1 VCAPLRQIYI
11 YIQATMRLW
20 PAVALAA
27 ALCPTNAFVAPPRA
41 RLHAL
46 AGAVTT
52 DDAIEQKLDSWLL
65 DNLGSCS
72 VVVDDD
78 DDDAFELCSVD
89 SPTEGC
95 VDVHNVLAPEE
106 PRAPPAKT
114 KLCIRRRK
122 EPAIGRVA
130 HL

>member
-1 VCAPLRQIYI
+1 
-11 YIQATMRLW
+11 MRWLT
-20 PAVALAA
+20 ALATT
-27 ALCPTNAFVAPPRA
+27 LLTTSAFVAPPRT

-46 AGAVTT
+46 TGATAT

-65 DNLGSCS
+65 DNLGSCA
-72 VVVDDD
+72 VPIDDD

-89 SPTEGC
+89 SPTAGC

-106 PRAPPAKT
+106 PRAPPAT
-114 KLCIRRRK
+114 TRLRIRRRRD
-122 EPAIGRVA
+122 EQPVGRVA

>member
-1 VCAPLRQIYI
+1 
-11 YIQATMRLW
+11 MRWLT
-20 PAVALAA
+20 AVATTL
-27 ALCPTNAFVAPPRA
+27 LTTSAFVAPPRA

-46 AGAVTT
+46 PGAPAT

-65 DNLGSCS
+65 DNLGSCA
-72 VVVDDD
+72 VPIDDD

-89 SPTEGC
+89 SPTAGC

-114 KLCIRRRK
+114 RLRIRRRK
-122 EPAIGRVA
+122 EPAIGRGA

>member
-1 VCAPLRQIYI
+1 
-11 YIQATMRLW
+11 MRWLT
-20 PAVALAA
+20 AVATTL
-27 ALCPTNAFVAPPRA
+27 LTTKAFVAPPRT
-41 RLHAL
+41 RPHAL
-46 AGAVTT
+46 AAVTT

-65 DNLGSCS
+65 DNLGSCA
-72 VVVDDD
+72 VPIDDD

-89 SPTEGC
+89 SPTAGC

-114 KLCIRRRK
+114 RLRIRRRK

>member
-1 VCAPLRQIYI
+1 
-11 YIQATMRLW
+11 MKLW
-20 PAVALAA
+20 PAVTLAA
-27 ALCPTNAFVAPPRA
+27 AFYPTAAFVRHRAPPPRA
-41 RLHAL
+41 LRRA
-46 AGAVTT
+46 AVTT

-65 DNLGSCS
+65 DNLGSCA
-72 VVVDDD
+72 VPIDDD

-106 PRAPPAKT
+106 PRAPPAT
-114 KLCIRRRK
+114 TRLRLRRRK
-122 EPAIGRVA
+122 EPALGRVA

>member
-1 VCAPLRQIYI
+1 
-11 YIQATMRLW
+11 MRWLT
-20 PAVALAA
+20 ALATT
-27 ALCPTNAFVAPPRA
+27 LLTTSAFVAPPRA

-46 AGAVTT
+46 AAVTT

-65 DNLGSCS
+65 DNLGSCA
-72 VVVDDD
+72 VPIDDD

-89 SPTEGC
+89 SPTAGC

-106 PRAPPAKT
+106 PRAPPAT
-114 KLCIRRRK
+114 TRLRIRRRRD
-122 EPAIGRVA
+122 EQPVGRVA

>member
-1 VCAPLRQIYI
+1 MKLCS
-11 YIQATMRLW
+11 T
-20 PAVALAA
+20 VALAA
-27 ALCPTNAFVAPPRA
+27 ALSPAAAFVLQRAPPPRA
-41 RLHAL
+41 LRRA
-46 AGAVTT
+46 AVTT

-65 DNLGSCS
+65 DNLGSSS

-106 PRAPPAKT
+106 PRAPPAT
-114 KLCIRRRK
+114 TRLRIRRRK
-122 EPAIGRVA
+122 ELALGRVA

>member
-1 VCAPLRQIYI
+1 
-11 YIQATMRLW
+11 M
-20 PAVALAA
+20 AA
-27 ALCPTNAFVAPPRA
+27 ALCPTAAFVLNRAPSPRA
-41 RLHAL
+41 LRRA
-46 AGAVTT
+46 AVTT

-95 VDVHNVLAPEE
+95 VDVHKVLAPEE

-114 KLCIRRRK
+114 RLRIRRRK

>member
-1 VCAPLRQIYI
+1 MRWLTVL
-11 YIQATMRLW
+11 ATTL
-20 PAVALAA
+20 L
-27 ALCPTNAFVAPPRA
+27 TTSAFVAPPRT

-46 AGAVTT
+46 AAVTT
-52 DDAIEQKLDSWLL
+52 DDATDQLLDSWLL
-65 DNLGSCS
+65 DNLGSCA
-72 VVVDDD
+72 VPIDDD

-89 SPTEGC
+89 SPTAGC

-114 KLCIRRRK
+114 RLRIRRRK